1 MSPVTPHP
9 STSVAHR
16 VLDRFLEEWAEA
28 VARGLRSARPDVAEG
43 EEPAPH
49 RVVFVDGFCN
59 SGGRH
64 VLVGPG
70 RGAEPGSASR
80 GVRAL
85 DRLAARAPGARV
97 PLQTAAVLVE
107 ADPAELERLERELE
121 RTGAGHRVRRTD
133 DPASL
138 APGEVALLHLEWA
151 DAAERVARFVAGA
164 DHALCFL
171 APPSPGKLPLASL
184 RPFLASPR
192 ADVLLSMPHADLLR
206 QARYRDSTIADL
218 PAHAR
223 QLVEGYSALFAD
235 ARYEW
240 LTLWRAAEREA
251 GLGEAELR
259 LAERYAERLG
269 EAAGPARQLRHVP
282 LFLSDEPADSL
293 HLFLATGDPL
303 RSLALNQA
311 LRDAEVEDRANLD
324 RGFRAE
330 APVGEE
336 AGGTLELFGSEDT
349 GGTPDRPASRD
360 VELGLLSRTLRERF
374 RGRTVE
380 YGEVLRGLAG
390 TDLTPDEVRRAMAAL
405 KRTGEAAYRSLSDAD
420 AEVAFPETPV
430 PPARPRRARRGAE
443 MPLLGGLEY
452 EGEG

>member
-9 STSVAHR
+9 STAVAHQ
-16 VLDRFLEEWAEA
+16 VLDRFLEEWTEA
-28 VARGLRSARPDVAEG
+28 VARELRGARPDVAEG
-43 EEPAPH
+43 ETPAPL
-49 RVVFVDGFCN
+49 RVVYVDGFCN
-59 SGGRH
+59 SGGRQ

-70 RGAEPGSASR
+70 RGAAPGSASR

-107 ADPAELERLERELE
+107 PDPAELERLERELE

-133 DPASL
+133 DPSAL
-138 APGEVALLHLEWA
+138 AAGEVALLHLEWA

-184 RPFLASPR
+184 RPLLAAPR

-223 QLVEGYSALFAD
+223 QLVEGYSALFGD

-240 LTLWRAAEREA
+240 LSLWRAAERES
-251 GLGEAELR
+251 GPREAELR
-259 LAERYAERLG
+259 LAERYTERLR
-269 EAAGPARQLRHVP
+269 EAAGPAREVRHVP
-282 LFLSDEPADSL
+282 VLLSDEPGDSL

-311 LRDAEVEDRANLD
+311 LRDAEVEDRAQLD

-330 APVGEE
+330 APAGGED
-336 AGGTLELFGSEDT
+336 AGTLELFAAAEA
-349 GGTPDRPASRD
+349 GGAPDAPAARD

-405 KRTGEAAYRSLSDAD
+405 KRTGEATYRSLSGAD

-430 PPARPRRARRGAE
+430 PPARPRRARRGVE
-443 MPLLGGLEY
+443 MPLLGGLED
-452 EGEG
+452 EVEE